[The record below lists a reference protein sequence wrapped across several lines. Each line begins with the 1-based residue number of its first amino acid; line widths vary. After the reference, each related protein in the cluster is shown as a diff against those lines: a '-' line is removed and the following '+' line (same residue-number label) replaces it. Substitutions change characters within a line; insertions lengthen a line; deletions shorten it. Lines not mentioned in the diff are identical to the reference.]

1 MQLTQH
7 TDFGLRLLIVLAR
20 MSGDG
25 DGGASISLPAFSAQQ
40 GLSYHHVA
48 KVAQALV
55 AAGLAVSQRGRSGGI
70 ALARAPAAITVG
82 EAVRQLEKGM
92 RLADCATCALRGD
105 CALSSVLA
113 EALDAF
119 LGVLDRYTLADIAR
133 QSVPAFAPWT
143 MLPDAPSCAVSASA

>member
-20 MSGDG
+20 E
-25 DGGASISLPAFSAQQ
+25 GGIAEGALSLPAFSAQQ

-55 AAGLAVSQRGRSGGI
+55 AAGFAVSHRGRSGGI
-70 ALARAPAAITVG
+70 ALARPAEQIAVG
-82 EAVRQLEKGM
+82 QVVRALEKGM
-92 RLADCATCALRGD
+92 RLADCATCALRAD
-105 CALSSVLA
+105 CALSGVLA

-119 LGVLDRYTLADIAR
+119 LGVLDRYTLADVAR
-133 QSVPAFAPWT
+133 EGGVAFAPWAA
-143 MLPDAPSCAVSASA
+143 LGCAVSESS